1 MHRVTANIEKNRLI
15 ISLAG
20 FITEEEAAAV
30 KKSIIAESATLSTG
44 FDIITDITLFRLGL
58 PGSERVFR
66 DILKI
71 VEEKRVNRIVR
82 VVGGAQAGMVQFAN
96 HTGNE
101 HLFKVKYVPT
111 MDAAEKALEEKEVAA
126 SV

>member
-30 KKSIIAESATLSTG
+30 KKSIIVESASLKTG

-58 PGSERVFR
+58 AGSERVFR

-71 VEEKRVNRIVR
+71 IEEKRVNRIIR

-96 HTGNE
+96 HTGNA

-111 MDAAEKALEEKEVAA
+111 MDAAEKELEEKEVAA